1 MFVFESFYLSDE
13 YGRSLLAA
21 RLIIHPEPATP
32 SSKPTPA
39 YGEPLVPDPQ
49 AFIALGP
56 IPPDTQP
63 NPFALDP
70 SPRDSEATS

>member
-1 MFVFESFYLSDE
+1 MFEFESLSLSDE

-21 RLIIHPEPATP
+21 RLTIHPEPDTP

-39 YGEPLVPDPQ
+39 YGEPVVPDAQ

-56 IPPDTQP
+56 IPADPQLNSIT
-63 NPFALDP
+63 LGP
-70 SPRDSEATS
+70 SPRDVEATS